1 MGLNQ
6 ENPPEENGGGHA
18 QTGGMENL
26 IATLFLARELAHREH
41 LRDASYSQHEALG
54 AFYDEISGLADVI
67 AETAQWDRD
76 LGEIPVLV
84 NTIEGTIIDVLRGH
98 VEWIKANRYE
108 AVSRDETDMQALIDD
123 VVTLY
128 KHTIFKLRRFT
139 K

>member
-1 MGLNQ
+1 
-6 ENPPEENGGGHA
+6 
-18 QTGGMENL
+18 MENL